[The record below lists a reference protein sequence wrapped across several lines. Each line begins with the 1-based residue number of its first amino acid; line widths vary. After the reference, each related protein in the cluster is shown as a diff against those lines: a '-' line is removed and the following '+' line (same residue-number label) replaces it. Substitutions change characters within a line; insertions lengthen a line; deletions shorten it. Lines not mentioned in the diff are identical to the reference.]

1 MKQSRQILVISA
13 GLALGCAGSLL
24 ADNVPV
30 SRQQFARSYAI
41 SPHGRIRIEN
51 RYGDVRISGWD
62 RDEVRIEAI
71 KSAPDEGRLADAS
84 IVIDSSAEQLVVRT
98 QYAGAESDEPASVEY
113 RITVPRTAN
122 LDEVRLT
129 NGTLSINGVAGG
141 VKASS
146 VNGNIKAERLAGR
159 ADLETVNG
167 QVEAG
172 FDRVSASHPIS
183 LRSVNG
189 KIVLSLPSGSGGQVI
204 ARNRSGGIQTDID
217 SVAPRLTGH
226 HLETV
231 LGTGGPRILLHNVN
245 GGISIHSTWSRRPV
259 RPDL

>member
-1 MKQSRQILVISA
+1 MKLARQTIFVFL
-13 GLALGCAGSLL
+13 GLAGGLL
-24 ADNVPV
+24 ADNTPV
-30 SRQQFARSYAI
+30 SRQAFHRSYTL

-51 RYGDVRISGWD
+51 RYGDVCITGWD
-62 RDEVRIEAI
+62 RNEVRIEAI
-71 KSAPDEGRLADAS
+71 KSASDEGRLADADI
-84 IVIDSSAEQLVVRT
+84 IVDASSERLVVRT
-98 QYAGAESDEPASVEY
+98 QYAGAESEEPASVEY
-113 RITVPRTAN
+113 RITVPRTAD

-129 NGTLSINGVAGG
+129 NGALSISGLTGG

-159 ADLETVNG
+159 ADLATVNG

-172 FDRVSASHPIS
+172 FERLSASHPIS

-189 KIVLSLPSGSGGQVI
+189 KIVLSIPSGSGGQLI
-204 ARNRSGGIQTDID
+204 AQNRSGGIQTDLG
-217 SVAPRLTGH
+217 STAPRLTGH

-231 LGTGGPRILLHNVN
+231 LGTGGPQILLHNVN
-245 GGISIHSTWSRRPV
+245 GGISIHSTWSRRPA